1 MELLG
6 FEKEALG
13 LYLSGHPIDRHAA
26 DLRAF
31 GARTVGD
38 LTLGDLPPSTDGS
51 PGRLLVEDVHVG
63 GIVSGVRALKTK
75 KGDPMC
81 VFTLEDH
88 QGAVEVVVFPETFAR
103 FRNACETGA
112 LLLVRGRFE
121 RDDESS
127 RLQATEV
134 LPLSLLRE
142 RLSRGVRIRLKAET
156 PRETIGRLWDVVAEY
171 RGDRPLAIE
180 VIVNGGATHTVVRM
194 DVNPSI
200 RVRPS
205 EQFVAA
211 VEKLC
216 GPGAVEVH

>member
-13 LYLSGHPIDRHAA
+13 LYLSGHPIDRHAD

-63 GIVSGVRALKTK
+63 GIVSGLRPLKTK

-88 QGAVEVVVFPETFAR
+88 QGAVEVVVFPETYAR
-103 FRNACETGA
+103 FRAACENDA
-112 LLLVRGRFE
+112 LLLVRGQVRA
-121 RDDESS
+121 R
-127 RLQATEV
+127 
-134 LPLSLLRE
+134 
-142 RLSRGVRIRLKAET
+142 RGVVT
-156 PRETIGRLWDVVAEY
+156 PP
-171 RGDRPLAIE
+171 GDRGAAALA
-180 VIVNGGATHTVVRM
+180 APR
-194 DVNPSI
+194 
-200 RVRPS
+200 
-205 EQFVAA
+205 AA
-211 VEKLC
+211 VARCPHPIE
-216 GPGAVEVH
+216 GRDAA

>member
-1 MELLG
+1 
-6 FEKEALG
+6 
-13 LYLSGHPIDRHAA
+13 
-26 DLRAF
+26 
-31 GARTVGD
+31 
-38 LTLGDLPPSTDGS
+38 
-51 PGRLLVEDVHVG
+51 
-63 GIVSGVRALKTK
+63 
-75 KGDPMC
+75 MC

-88 QGAVEVVVFPETFAR
+88 QGARRSRRVPETVRPLPRAPAR
-103 FRNACETGA
+103 TARCSSCAA
-112 LLLVRGRFE
+112 RFE
-121 RDDESS
+121 RDEESS

-134 LPLSLLRE
+134 LPLSQLRE

-180 VIVNGGATHTVVRM
+180 VVVNGGTGHTVVRM

-216 GPGAVEVH
+216 GRGTVDSWSK